1 MCRYLPTLSLSVN
14 IEHGTKVQMVS
25 IKVEDGHGPR
35 YEAVTQ
41 LADAVQAGGPGDPAQ
56 PGLGVSGEVCEP
68 GAELPPTDIDN
79 HVSLVSV
86 TLATSER
93 L

>member
-1 MCRYLPTLSLSVN
+1 MCTLSLSVN
-14 IEHGTKVQMVS
+14 IKHGSKVHMVS
-25 IKVEDGHGPR
+25 VKVEDGHGPR
-35 YEAVTQ
+35 YDAVTQ
-41 LADAVQAGGPGDPAQ
+41 LADAVQGGRPGDHAQ
-56 PGLGVSGEVCEP
+56 PGLGVPGEVSQP
-68 GAELPPTDIDN
+68 RPELPATDIDN